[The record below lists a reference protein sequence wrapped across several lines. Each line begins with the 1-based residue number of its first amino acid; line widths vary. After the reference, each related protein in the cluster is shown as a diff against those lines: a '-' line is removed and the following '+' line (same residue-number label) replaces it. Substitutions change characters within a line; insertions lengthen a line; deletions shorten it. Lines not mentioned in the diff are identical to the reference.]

1 MKCPSCGSLNNRV
14 TNSRLNNTES
24 AIRRRREC
32 QKCLWRFTTH
42 ERVEYTP
49 IIIVKK
55 DSRREDF
62 SREKILLGLKKACE
76 KRAISIDELED
87 IVDSIERDLK
97 NSNDKEISSSFV
109 GEKIM
114 QYLHGLDDVAYVRFA
129 SVYREFKDVNDFIK
143 EFDNLS
149 SSSKINNDIK
159 DDSEKTGE

>member
-1 MKCPSCGSLNNRV
+1 MKCPSCGDLSNRV

-42 ERVEYTP
+42 ERIEYTP

-62 SREKILLGLKKACE
+62 SREKVLTGLKKACE
-76 KRAISIDELED
+76 KRAISINELED
-87 IVDSIERDLK
+87 ILDSIERDLK
-97 NSNDKEISSSFV
+97 DSNDKEISSHFV

-114 QYLHGLDDVAYVRFA
+114 EYLHSLDDVAYVRFA
-129 SVYREFKDVNDFIK
+129 SVYREFKDVNDFIR

-149 SSSKINNDIK
+149 SSNKINEDIENS
-159 DDSEKTGE
+159 SEKTSE